1 MFTEFHKGNYKK
13 GQTVYLLRIDEKE
26 ICKQELISEGTV
38 SCVGRRF
45 ITIESGNQK
54 LRSEFDEEAES
65 IWQEYNYGQEYEIYL
80 AKEAADEVIRKRE
93 LLKNIRSYILSLSS
107 LSLEKLPTEQLSF
120 LKAVLSFFSSFSEE
134 KEISD
139 ILLHELP
146 YRDKDTLYRKIWA
159 EHVLEDIQGYA
170 DTANIQIPEKEAEA
184 AAEKY
189 VNGEYDCN
197 LSYWENIHNLLE
209 KQKDDDVSDEELKI
223 GGLFICQ

>member
-1 MFTEFHKGNYKK
+1 MN
-13 GQTVYLLRIDEKE
+13 
-26 ICKQELISEGTV
+26 
-38 SCVGRRF
+38 
-45 ITIESGNQK
+45 
-54 LRSEFDEEAES
+54 
-65 IWQEYNYGQEYEIYL
+65 
-80 AKEAADEVIRKRE
+80 
-93 LLKNIRSYILSLSS
+93 S
-107 LSLEKLPTEQLSF
+107 LSLEKLPAEQLSF

-146 YRDKDTLYRKIWA
+146 YRDKDALYRKIWA

-170 DTANIQIPEKEAEA
+170 DTADIQIPEKEAEA

-209 KQKDDDVSDEELKI
+209 KQKDDDVSDEEVHYSSSSTAGDYSPSHPWDAPGMSIKD
-223 GGLFICQ
+223 FI